1 MSLYRDM
8 QLHVNHDQ
16 LVTYPRAVSGSQ
28 NVVPFSL
35 DFHKWLFWFMP
46 TEVMYMYIW
55 IIAYYRETQ
64 TPQTKSL
71 AVLAYTH
78 CFHTKGACMHS
89 IQATWLCRAVTLSP
103 LWPCASCHL
112 WKAKSNSNIICMTF
126 QNKWLLLYDI
136 HVCDSKTTYLG
147 MKLNVSRVSTL
158 FACYGTLSTKLKPWN
173 GQYRS
178 NIITH
183 KDSITYVNR
192 YVIMDYV

>member
-16 LVTYPRAVSGSQ
+16 LMTYPRAVSGSQ

-126 QNKWLLLYDI
+126 HYSCMTYMYAIQRQHTLVWNSMLAEYPLCL
-136 HVCDSKTTYLG
+136 HVMGLSPPNSNHG
-147 MKLNVSRVSTL
+147 MVSIDLISLRTRIVL
-158 FACYGTLSTKLKPWN
+158 
-173 GQYRS
+173 
-178 NIITH
+178 H
-183 KDSITYVNR
+183 
-192 YVIMDYV
+192 M